1 MAIFS
6 IRFYHYNNML
16 LLSRENLFLFCE
28 KKYLNVLKSHE
39 VGQNVM
45 LLNPKSV
52 MRNLLL
58 NLFRAR
64 FRVSQWSFGKASEA
78 FQVSA

>member
-6 IRFYHYNNML
+6 IRLYHYNNML
-16 LLSRENLFLFCE
+16 LLSRKNLFCE

-45 LLNPKSV
+45 LLN
-52 MRNLLL
+52 
-58 NLFRAR
+58 
-64 FRVSQWSFGKASEA
+64 SEGVHA
-78 FQVSA
+78 EFTSESLQGVV

>member
-1 MAIFS
+1 MFQ
-6 IRFYHYNNML
+6 
-16 LLSRENLFLFCE
+16 
-28 KKYLNVLKSHE
+28 KSHE